1 MTTDFLKARF
11 HVFCALLFIFT
22 AAPIAAQNFSGK
34 ASFRVETNADTV
46 AKGQA
51 FEVRYIVENAEASRF
66 SLPNFEHFQTLSGP
80 MTSSNIS
87 IINGQRSQKIIYTY
101 WLSAPQF
108 GQFELPAI
116 EIPTST
122 GYLRCNAKKLVVNE
136 KGSDNLAQKNAP
148 ANPFGQPFADP
159 FANPFAPNMDINQ
172 FFNNPNIFNF
182 EMPSFNL
189 PQIPD
194 FNNLFKDFEQL
205 FDQQYK
211 DKQPAIDPK
220 TNQPIYKI

>member
-1 MTTDFLKARF
+1 MTTHLLKARF
-11 HVFCALLFIFT
+11 HAFYALLFIFT
-22 AAPIAAQNFSGK
+22 TAPVAAQNFSSK
-34 ASFRVETNADTV
+34 ANFRVETNADTV

-101 WLSAPQF
+101 WLSAPQL

-122 GYLRCNAKKLVVNE
+122 GYLRCPAKKLVVNE
-136 KGSDNLAQKNAP
+136 KGSQNLAPKNAP
-148 ANPFGQPFADP
+148 ANPFNQPLADP
-159 FANPFAPNMDINQ
+159 FAPNIDINQ

-211 DKQPAIDPK
+211 DKLPQKPAIDPK